1 MGILEK
7 FNTLIDF
14 PKNLKNYF
22 FPADNSRLFRKTERL
37 KIKLGVKS
45 LLEIKPFDKTMQ
57 YIVAKVGDNYL
68 MSKMDFDK
76 STGKFSFQKLGRMKG
91 AKTLVRETEEYYP
104 NMDIYE
110 SFYIIRLDAT
120 PPRKGTGQKLINLAQ
135 RESWC
140 SGCKGKVHLDALNPD
155 NPPFYF
161 YRKMGFDSQD
171 RHKIEIIDNLMKNKL
186 PVPDKYRKWCISMYL
201 PKNKT
206 GTRI

>member
-45 LLEIKPFDKTMQ
+45 LLEIKQFDKAQQ
-57 YIVAKVGDNYL
+57 YLVAKVGDNYL
-68 MSKMDFDK
+68 MSKMDYDK
-76 STGKFSFQKLGRMKG
+76 FSGKFTFKQLGRMKG
-91 AKTLVRETEEYYP
+91 HKSLVRETEQYYP
-104 NMDIYE
+104 NIDIYE
-110 SFYIIRLDAT
+110 SFYVARLKANE
-120 PPRKGTGQKLINLAQ
+120 PRKGTGEKLINLAK
-135 RESWC
+135 RESWH
-140 SGCKGKVHLDALNPD
+140 SGCKGRVHLDAVNYN

-171 RHKIEIIDNLMKNKL
+171 RHKIEIIDNLMKNNL